1 MNNDTPVRTI
11 IDKVIAFRDERD
23 WEQFHN
29 AKDLAICLSCES
41 AELLELF
48 LWKSAGEVNVDKV
61 KEELADVLY
70 SAFLLVD
77 KYQLDVDEIISSK
90 LRVNEG
96 KYPVG
101 KAKGV
106 SKKWDELDRD

>member
-1 MNNDTPVRTI
+1 M
-11 IDKVIAFRDERD
+11 
-23 WEQFHN
+23 
-29 AKDLAICLSCES
+29 
-41 AELLELF
+41 
-48 LWKSAGEVNVDKV
+48 
-61 KEELADVLY
+61 KEEFADVFY
-70 SAFLLVD
+70 SALLLAH
-77 KYQLDVDEIISSK
+77 KYQLDVDEIVSAK